1 MIFEPLRIEIRLST
15 PVALPYSKQPHPLHF
30 DALLIALMAEGKVFQ
45 PDQNIYAPGTG
56 EVPLQVHPGKSPV
69 YCASVGFSDQIH
81 TDYYAITKKPPD
93 FCEWEHIISTSH
105 KKIEF
110 APGGAGSGK
119 FRAWK
124 EESKLAISKTIVFEC
139 IGDGEMIDTILH
151 QKLRRIGFL
160 RRAGMGNVC
169 DIIVSESENPN
180 AGLLTSDNRPAR
192 NLPVVDWEGN
202 PDWLKIHAAVRA
214 PYWYPGNKE
223 LCWSPVSEKTI
234 PGH

>member
-93 FCEWEHIISTSH
+93 FCEWE
-105 KKIEF
+105 
-110 APGGAGSGK
+110 
-119 FRAWK
+119 RY
-124 EESKLAISKTIVFEC
+124 
-139 IGDGEMIDTILH
+139 
-151 QKLRRIGFL
+151 RY
-160 RRAGMGNVC
+160 
-169 DIIVSESENPN
+169 
-180 AGLLTSDNRPAR
+180 SDQ
-192 NLPVVDWEGN
+192 
-202 PDWLKIHAAVRA
+202 
-214 PYWYPGNKE
+214 
-223 LCWSPVSEKTI
+223 
-234 PGH
+234 